1 MSLYRKD
8 YLGMDF
14 DYKNIQKT
22 IGYDFNNLDLLAQAF
37 TRKSYSQ
44 ENGGQNNEVLE
55 FVGDKVLDL
64 VVTKM
69 LIDHYGVMTED
80 KKWNEL
86 KLKNPAYFQTK
97 SKEGIFT
104 DIKKELVQKKTLA
117 RAIDDL
123 GFAKF
128 LYLGNGENRKNLSD
142 SVKEDLFEAILGA
155 AAIDCDWNLDKLI
168 YTTECMID
176 IHGFLNSDFE
186 DDNYVGKVQEWYVKE
201 YGSLPEYEIEPSYY
215 YQSSFKCYLR
225 IGYNTF
231 SGEGSSKAKARMQCA
246 EEAYWFLKENGYI
259 KDSLQDYIDDYDES
273 SALMI
278 INELFQ
284 KKLISQPT
292 YTFSEKRDGD
302 EVRWTCSLSIKDQK
316 KKTRGFGY
324 TKKDS
329 QRDAAV
335 KMLDYLSK

>member
-1 MSLYRKD
+1 ME
-8 YLGMDF
+8 F

-22 IGYDFNNLDLLAQAF
+22 IGYTFKNVDLLVQAF

-69 LIDHYGVMTED
+69 LVDHYGVMTED
-80 KKWNEL
+80 KKWNEFR
-86 KLKNPAYFQTK
+86 LKNPSYFQTK

-117 RAIDDL
+117 SAIDSL

-155 AAIDCDWNLDKLI
+155 VAIDCDWNLDKLI

-176 IHGFLNSDFE
+176 IHGFLDSDFE

-201 YGSLPEYEIEPSYY
+201 YGSLPEYDIRSSY
-215 YQSSFKCYLR
+215 YQSDFSCYLR

-231 SGEGSSKAKARMQCA
+231 SGEGSSKAKARMNCA
-246 EEAYWFLKENGYI
+246 EEAYWYLKENGYI
-259 KDSLQDYIDDYDES
+259 RDSIDDYINDYDES
-273 SALMI
+273 NALMI
-278 INELFQ
+278 INELYQ
-284 KKLISQPT
+284 KKLIGEPS
-292 YTFSEKRDGD
+292 YTFTEEHDGD
-302 EVRWTCSLSIKDQK
+302 TVSWKCSLSIKDFK
-316 KKTRGFGY
+316 KKTKGFGY

-335 KMLDYLSK
+335 KMLDYLSR